1 MFTIEKNVAIPAASR
16 TGGGKAKYPWAQMEI
31 GDSFF
36 VPGAK
41 VETFYTLVSAQNKK
55 GDARF
60 ICRKQEGGVRVWRVE
75 MPAAAEQPVAE
86 AQEPADGDAPAVATE
101 NTAEDDLAVPAF
113 LKRQAA

>member
-16 TGGGKAKYPWAQMEI
+16 TGGGKSKYPWAQMEI

-60 ICRKQEGGVRVWRVE
+60 ICRKIDGGVRVWRVE
-75 MPAAAEQPVAE
+75 MPVAE
-86 AQEPADGDAPAVATE
+86 ATEPADGDAPVVATE

-113 LKRQAA
+113 LKRKAA